1 MHKSP
6 PRTKEQA
13 QQFLRSLGLLKR
25 RRVLEGTEREQ
36 VLTMLSLV
44 ESEVTNNQ
52 RFWTETWRVGNT
64 IYHLTT
70 GEGIDE
76 LEEVIDDYE

>member
-13 QQFLRSLGLLKR
+13 QQFLRSLGLLKQ

-44 ESEVTNNQ
+44 ESKVTNNQ

-76 LEEVIDDYE
+76 LEEVTEDE

>member
-6 PRTKEQA
+6 PQTKEQA
-13 QQFLRSLGLLKR
+13 RQFLRSLGLLKQ

-36 VLTMLSLV
+36 VLTMLRLTPS
-44 ESEVTNNQ
+44 ESSNNQ
-52 RFWTETWRVGNT
+52 RFWTETWRVGNI

-70 GEGIDE
+70 GEDIDE
-76 LEEVIDDYE
+76 LVEVIDDYE